1 MNWQIAAPKPPVT
14 RGTLIVLEGSI
25 AAGKTTLA
33 FALRDYLSALGHK
46 VLVMLEPIQ
55 KEFLNLYQSAIGRY
69 AFPFQSV
76 MARER
81 IQTYR
86 EALRQIDAGVTVIMD
101 RSLVG
106 DLAFA
111 VMQRDAGH
119 FTDAEWQV
127 YNTLIG
133 LNADNKDVDRK
144 FMSEAIIIYL
154 DVTPQV
160 SFERMLQRAIES
172 EVKAYTLDYFQ
183 KLDIAYEEA
192 IQRVARYN
200 RVVWDVP
207 QRPDAAVCK
216 TLLGDIPALTH
227 LTQCV

>member
-1 MNWQIAAPKPPVT
+1 MSRQQMITAPKPV

-33 FALRDYLSALGHK
+33 FALRDYLTALGRK
-46 VLVMLEPIQ
+46 VIVMLEPIQ

-86 EALRQIDAGVTVIMD
+86 EALWQIEAGVTVIMD

-119 FTDAEWQV
+119 FTAAEWQV

-133 LNADNKDVDRK
+133 LNADNKDVDQK

-160 SFERMLQRAIES
+160 SFDRMLHRAIES
-172 EVKAYTLDYFQ
+172 EIKAYTLDYFQ
-183 KLDIAYEEA
+183 KLDVAYEEA
-192 IQRVARYN
+192 IQRVARYS
-200 RVVWDVP
+200 RIVWNVP
-207 QRPDAAVCK
+207 QQPDAAVCK
-216 TLLGDIPALTH
+216 TLLGDIPSLTH